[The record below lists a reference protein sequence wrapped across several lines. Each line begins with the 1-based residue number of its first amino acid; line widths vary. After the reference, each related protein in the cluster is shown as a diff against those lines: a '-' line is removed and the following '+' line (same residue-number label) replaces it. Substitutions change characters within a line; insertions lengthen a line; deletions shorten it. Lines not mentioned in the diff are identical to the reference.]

1 MEDRSVGSPRRQEMK
16 STPKLCL
23 LFAALAFLAAP
34 PDPAQGQVIQSTI
47 LGTVTDPSGGV
58 IAGATVTVKNEG
70 TSFERAIVTDESGE
84 YRIAGLGVGHY
95 HASGTAAGSEAVI
108 RASVRWH
115 A

>member
-1 MEDRSVGSPRRQEMK
+1 MK

-58 IAGATVTVKNEG
+58 IAGATVTVKNE
-70 TSFERAIVTDESGE
+70 AIWEKDDELLFKALPEFIDSRSLATCG
-84 YRIAGLGVGHY
+84 G
-95 HASGTAAGSEAVI
+95 
-108 RASVRWH
+108 
-115 A
+115 